1 MMVSLRLKDDLVAE
15 IDRVAAAQGQSR
27 SAWMALALMRAALHP
42 ANDSLPF
49 PGAGE
54 GDDPDEPVRVTVR
67 LARSEIEAI
76 DKVGAP
82 LGLSR
87 NQWIKRVLRWQ
98 LWDKA
103 GELRLAKVTQDEIG
117 KLRKQVTKISSNIN
131 QAVTAMNAANRPES
145 RVDIARIAEPFVET
159 CTDLRK
165 LLFGVQ
171 RSLTTYVGGEVSYWT
186 SAFAEPER

>member
-15 IDRVAAAQGQSR
+15 IERVAAAQGQSR
-27 SAWMALALMRAALHP
+27 SAWMALALMRAVMQP

-49 PGAGE
+49 RGAGE
-54 GDDPDEPVRVTVR
+54 GGDPDEPVRVTVR

-76 DKVGAP
+76 DTVGAP
-82 LGLSR
+82 MGLTR
-87 NQWIKRVLRWQ
+87 NEWIKRALRWQ

-103 GELRLAKVTQDEIG
+103 GELRLSKVAQDEIG
-117 KLRKQVTKISSNIN
+117 ELRKRVTKISNNVN
-131 QAVTAMNAANRPES
+131 QAVKAMNAANQPGS
-145 RVDIARIAEPFVET
+145 RLEIERIAGPFVET
-159 CTDLRK
+159 CIDLRK
-165 LLFGVQ
+165 LLFGMK

>member
-1 MMVSLRLKDDLVAE
+1 MVSLRLKDDLVAE

-27 SAWMALALMRAALHP
+27 SAWMTLALMRAALDP

-49 PGAGE
+49 PGVGE
-54 GDDPDEPVRVTVR
+54 GGDPNEPVRVTVR

-76 DKVGAP
+76 DRVSAP

-103 GELRLAKVTQDEIG
+103 GELRLSQVTQDEIG
-117 KLRKQVTKISSNIN
+117 KLRKLVTKMSDNIN
-131 QAVTAMNAANRPES
+131 QAVKAMNAANRPES
-145 RVDIARIAEPFVET
+145 RLQIERIAGPFVET

-165 LLFGVQ
+165 LLFGMK
-171 RSLTTYVGGEVSYWT
+171 RSLSTYVGGEVSYWT